1 MPARQNIPA
10 LIPRFA
16 HIVLRALI
24 ITALSS
30 AAFGQDYLQPW
41 LDLERAVDT
50 ALAANPKAKLSGSE
64 LKIAEAK
71 VAEAK
76 TARLPF
82 VRFGQSFT
90 RSNNPVFVF
99 GSLLEQ
105 GRFKEANFALTTLNH
120 PDALNNF
127 RTAIDARVPIFDR
140 GQAASRVA
148 QASNSRER
156 VDLRAESVRQ
166 QLRFDVI
173 RGFYGVILAKSLVS
187 VYREAVASAEANVKK
202 TKDMN
207 EVGMT
212 TKADFLAADVE
223 LANTLQQKLEAES
236 GYETANADLN
246 LTLGDD
252 PDLKRELRG
261 DLTEIYFPIEER
273 DELIRIA
280 LENRPDLKQAELE
293 IAGSRLQSKSV
304 RDERLPEVSAFGS
317 FGYSSPYITNG
328 SSDYTVGVSL
338 SYTVFDPGRRARI
351 EQSAEAESAAGFRK
365 QILADRIRL
374 EVIRAYQDHKTS
386 RAKIQVS
393 IKSIARAE
401 EALRITQDRY
411 RAALASFDEVL
422 RAEAVLVRSKHDLA
436 MSRYGYYISYA
447 AVLLATG
454 RLTDVRAFQ

>member
-1 MPARQNIPA
+1 MATHQNIPA
-10 LIPRFA
+10 LFPRITNVVLLTM
-16 HIVLRALI
+16 IVTFLA
-24 ITALSS
+24 S
-30 AAFGQDYLQPW
+30 AVFSQDYLQPP
-41 LDLERAVDT
+41 LDLESAVNT
-50 ALAANPKAKLSGSE
+50 ALASNPKTKLTASE
-64 LKIAEAK
+64 LKIADAK
-71 VAEAK
+71 VSEAK
-76 TARLPF
+76 TAKLPI

-105 GRFKEANFALTTLNH
+105 GRFTEANFALTALNH

-127 RTAIDARVPIFDR
+127 RTAIDARAPIFDR
-140 GQAASRVA
+140 GQTASRVA
-148 QASNSRER
+148 QASNARER
-156 VDLRAESVRQ
+156 VDLQAESVRQ
-166 QLRFDVI
+166 QLRFEVI
-173 RGFYGVILAKSLVS
+173 RGFYGVILSKSLVG

-207 EVGMT
+207 DVGMT
-212 TKADFLAADVE
+212 TKADYLAADVE
-223 LANTLQQKLEAES
+223 LANTLQQRLEAES
-236 GYETANADLN
+236 AFETANADLN

-252 PDLKRELRG
+252 PGLKRELRG
-261 DLTEIYFPIEER
+261 DLTEIYFPMEEK
-273 DELIRIA
+273 DDLIRIA

-293 IAGSRLQSKSV
+293 VAGSRLQSKAV
-304 RDERLPEVSAFGS
+304 RDERLPELSAFGS

-338 SYTVFDPGRRARI
+338 SYTVFDPGRKSRI

-374 EVIRAYQDHKTS
+374 EVIKAYQDHKTA

-411 RAALASFDEVL
+411 KAALASFDEVL